1 MRLAQ
6 GTMSMFAAP
15 KVSTFIPR
23 WYQEEATTAGVNFF
37 NSNATYNAFM
47 ILPTGSG
54 KSVIVA
60 SLAKDIDDYVL
71 VLQPSKEILTQN
83 VDKYQSYGYVAGVYS
98 ASVGSKFLG
107 KVTFA
112 TIGSVVNKPHL
123 FRKFKYI
130 IIDECHLVNSEDTES
145 MYNQFIKAMPQAKV
159 LGLTATPYRLQ
170 YTKDGSM
177 LCFLNRPTQRIFSEL
192 IYYVQNHVLFEEG
205 HLAKLEYY
213 SFNIIDRSRLKINDK
228 GTDFTERSLRQ
239 YYRAES
245 IPSKIASYANRLLA
259 KRKNL
264 LVFCSLIEEA
274 ETVRSLV
281 PGSVVLHAKSK
292 DRDSI
297 LKAFKSGKIKCLINV
312 GVLTTGFDYPAL
324 ECVLLSKST
333 MSLSLYYQIFGRGLR
348 PHKDK
353 ETCWLVDLGGNYE
366 KFGKIETMLIKK
378 NHQGLYA
385 IYNNGKQ
392 LTDIPLIKAA

>member
-1 MRLAQ
+1 MQVAQ
-6 GTMSMFAAP
+6 GTLSMFTPP
-15 KVSTFIPR
+15 KVSTFVPR
-23 WYQEEATTAGVNFF
+23 WYQEEATNAGINFF
-37 NSNATYNAFM
+37 KSDATYHSFM

-60 SLAKDIDDYVL
+60 NLAKEINDYVL

-83 VDKYQSYGYVAGVYS
+83 VSKYQSYGFVAGVYS
-98 ASVGSKFLG
+98 ASAGSKFLG

-123 FRKFKYI
+123 FKKFKYI
-130 IIDECHLVNSEDTES
+130 IIDECHLVNSEDSES
-145 MYNQFIKAMPQAKV
+145 MYNKFIKAMPQAKV

-170 YTKDGSM
+170 YTRDGAM
-177 LCFLNRPTQRIFSEL
+177 LCFLNRATQRIFSNL
-192 IYYVQNHVLFEEG
+192 IYYVQNNVLFEAG
-205 HLAKLEYY
+205 HLAKLEYF
-213 SFNIIDRSRLKINDK
+213 SFNIIDRSKLKINAK
-228 GTDFTERSLRQ
+228 GTDFTEQSLRA
-239 YYRAES
+239 YYRTES

-264 LVFCSLIEEA
+264 LVFCSLIDEA
-274 ETVRSLV
+274 ETVKKLV
-281 PGSVVLHAKSK
+281 PGSVVIHGESK
-292 DRDSI
+292 DRDDI
-297 LKAFKSGKIKCLINV
+297 LKAFKSGRIKCLINV